1 MVSTNRRKEENNML
15 TEVSIPYRYGIYIN
29 RRRKISRW
37 RKVSIPYRYGIYA
50 DATTP
55 KQDYEVVFQFLIG
68 MVSTWFKNC
77 RYLSEVEFQFL
88 IGMVSTLLRITT
100 EILH

>member
-68 MVSTWFKNC
+68 MVSTRFKSS
-77 RYLSEVEFQFL
+77 RYELHVPKFQFL
-88 IGMVSTLLRITT
+88 IGMVSTTRKK
-100 EILH
+100 EEK